1 VGVGI
6 GVNITLIHLHRMS
19 SEANNTSETCN
30 SPKRT
35 RFPPEPNGYLH
46 LGHLKAMMFDFE
58 YHPDCE
64 CILRLDDTNPETEK
78 AEYVKS
84 IIEDVE
90 WLGFKPSKVTYTS
103 DYFMKLWEFA
113 IDLINADKAYVDL
126 TPPETIKIMR
136 NQGIESNYRSY
147 PSKWHLDEFE
157 KMHSDPNYPEDYGVL
172 RLKIDMQNVN
182 HTLRD
187 PIAYRVRKAEHY
199 RTGKTWQIYPT
210 YDYSHG
216 IVDALEK
223 ISHSYCTMEFYV
235 RREQYYWPVK
245 QLGLEPAMVQ
255 EFGRL
260 NVENNVLSKR
270 KIIELVQ
277 KGQVTGFDDARLL
290 TIRGLRKRGFTAE
303 ILRNIVSHCS
313 MDRHDNNLEQS
324 LIDYHLREVLTK
336 TAHRAFAVIDPIKLE
351 VVDHV
356 EDRSCEH
363 ASGTTDPAHLT
374 TLSKEIWI
382 ENSDFREEDE
392 KSYFRLAPGKTI
404 RLRYAD
410 FVEYVGHAADFVQVK
425 NIIPANPK
433 KIKGV
438 IHWVSVQFSKK
449 ARFELFTDLLEEG
462 HYNEKSKK
470 VKDGYVEDWVAN
482 DILSNPNPVY
492 QFERLGYFKYD
503 RTDST
508 DNVPVF
514 IQVVSLVD
522 KNKAK
527 IEPPAKKFHIWTGEG
542 NGGKSFLTNLP

>member
-1 VGVGI
+1 
-6 GVNITLIHLHRMS
+6 MS
-19 SEANNTSETCN
+19 AETHN
-30 SPKRT
+30 SSTPRT

-58 YHPDCE
+58 HHAGCE

-78 AEYVKS
+78 AEYVQS

-90 WLGFKPSKVTYTS
+90 WFGFKPSKVTYTS
-103 DYFMKLWEFA
+103 DYFTNLWKLA
-113 IDLINADKAYVDL
+113 LVLIRDGKAYVDL
-126 TPPETIKIMR
+126 TAPEMIKTMRHNGEECIYRSMPPE
-136 NQGIESNYRSY
+136 
-147 PSKWHLDEFE
+147 WHLAEFE
-157 KMHSDPNYPEDYGVL
+157 KMQSDPEYPEDHAVL

-223 ISHSYCTMEFYV
+223 ITHSYCTMEFYV
-235 RREQYYWPVK
+235 RRDQYYWPVK
-245 QLGLEPAMVQ
+245 QFGLEPATVQ

-336 TAHRAFAVIDPIKLE
+336 TAHRAFAVIDPVKIE
-351 VVDHV
+351 VIDHI
-356 EDRSCEH
+356 ENRSCEH
-363 ASGTTDPAHLT
+363 VSGTSDPAHLT
-374 TLSKEIWI
+374 TLTKQMWI
-382 ENSDFREEDE
+382 ERSDFREVDE

-410 FVEYVGHAADFVQVK
+410 FVEYVDHTADLIRVK
-425 NIIPANPK
+425 NTVPANPK

-438 IHWVSVQFSKK
+438 IHWVSTEFSQPV
-449 ARFELFTDLLEEG
+449 RFELFSELLEDG
-462 HYNEKSKK
+462 QYNSKSKE
-470 VKDGYVEDWVAN
+470 VKDGYVENWVMN
-482 DILSNPNPVY
+482 DVLFNANPVY
-492 QFERLGYFKYD
+492 QFERLGYFRFD
-503 RTDST
+503 RCDP
-508 DNVPVF
+508 DGRPVF
-514 IQVVSLVD
+514 IQVVGLVD
-522 KNKAK
+522 KNKVKVETVAVNK
-527 IEPPAKKFHIWTGEG
+527 EKPAPKEENPVEKKFVIWTGEG
-542 NGGKSFLTNLP
+542 NQGKSFLSQ

>member
-1 VGVGI
+1 
-6 GVNITLIHLHRMS
+6 MS
-19 SEANNTSETCN
+19 SEAQT
-30 SPKRT
+30 PKRT

-58 YHPDCE
+58 YHPNCE

-90 WLGFKPSKVTYTS
+90 WLGFKPSQVTYTS
-103 DYFMKLWEFA
+103 DYFMPLWEFA
-113 IDLINADKAYVDL
+113 KELIKSGKAYVDF
-126 TPPETIKIMR
+126 TPPETIKTMR
-136 NQGIESNYRSY
+136 HNGEECAYRSLA
-147 PSKWHLDEFE
+147 PEWHLAEFDQ
-157 KMHSDPNYPEDYGVL
+157 MQTDPNYPEDHAVL

-223 ISHSYCTMEFYV
+223 INYSYCTMEFYV
-235 RREQYYWPVK
+235 RREQYYWSVK

-260 NVENNVLSKR
+260 NVENNILSKR

-313 MDRHDNNLEQS
+313 MDRHDNHLEQS

-351 VVDHV
+351 VLDHV

-374 TLSKEIWI
+374 TLAKDIWI
-382 ENSDFREEDE
+382 ERSDFREVDE

-410 FVEYVGHAADFVQVK
+410 FVEYVSHTPDLIQVK

-438 IHWVSVQFSKK
+438 IHWVSTPFSTR
-449 ARFELFTDLLEEG
+449 ARFELFNDLFEEG
-462 HYNEKSKK
+462 QYNEKSKE
-470 VKDGYVEDWVAN
+470 VKDGYIEEWVSN

-492 QFERLGYFKYD
+492 QFERLGYFKFD
-503 RTDST
+503 RLDPV

-514 IQVVSLVD
+514 IQVVGLVD

-527 IEPPAKKFHIWTGEG
+527 IEPSTKKFQIWTGEG
-542 NGGKSFLTNLP
+542 NGGKSVITEVSS